1 MESIFFINCYKE
13 KYPQKSKILML
24 GLATFELKYNI
35 TKKISAQTEKDVNEK
50 EE

>member
-1 MESIFFINCYKE
+1 
-13 KYPQKSKILML
+13 ML

>member
-1 MESIFFINCYKE
+1 
-13 KYPQKSKILML
+13 ML

-35 TKKISAQTEKDVNEK
+35 TNKKKSAQTVKDVNEK